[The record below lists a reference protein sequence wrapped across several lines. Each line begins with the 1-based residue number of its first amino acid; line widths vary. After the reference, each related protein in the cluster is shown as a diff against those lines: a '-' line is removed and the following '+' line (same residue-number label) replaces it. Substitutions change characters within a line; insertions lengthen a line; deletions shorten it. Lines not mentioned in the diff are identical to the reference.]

1 MNGTMEDRVQLDFTV
16 GAAGICQR
24 CGCKGVYMD
33 LTQLPGEA
41 GEERWQ
47 VSLYIISHSYSLS
60 GLLHVINVSMIDVT
74 CITGSYRANT
84 RVENSVNLQEVDS

>member
-60 GLLHVINVSMIDVT
+60 GLLHVINVSMIDIN
-74 CITGSYRANT
+74 CLTGSCRATT
-84 RVENSVNLQEVDS
+84 RMENSVNLQELDS